1 MDRHG
6 RSRPA
11 RPASQ
16 RLTFPMPDLAHLVA
30 DLSSQDEARA
40 EAAVAAL
47 SGLGEPAL
55 DMVLELLDSPSGEA
69 RWWAVCAA
77 SAIPSPRVAP
87 ALASALDDPDPLVRQ
102 ASALGL
108 RLQPSADAAPALARL
123 LADPDSLTARLAS
136 DALAGL
142 GLSALPELRRAMQGT
157 EAGARINAVRALA
170 MLKDQAAI
178 PDLFAA
184 LEDPSTL
191 VLHWAERG
199 LEDLGVGMVFFPP

>member
-1 MDRHG
+1 
-6 RSRPA
+6 
-11 RPASQ
+11 
-16 RLTFPMPDLAHLVA
+16 MPNLAHLVA

-47 SGLGEPAL
+47 SRLGEPAL
-55 DMVLELLDSPSGEA
+55 DLVLELLDSPSGEA
-69 RWWAVCAA
+69 RWWAVCAV

-142 GLSALPELRRAMQGT
+142 GPSALPELRRAAQAAEPGT
-157 EAGARINAVRALA
+157 RINAVRALA
-170 MLKDQAAI
+170 LMKNQATI
-178 PDLFAA
+178 PDLFSA
-184 LEDPSTL
+184 LGDSSTL
-191 VLHWAERG
+191 VLFWAERG